1 MLTPSF
7 PKCWIEK
14 NRTIQYVVCIC
25 RCSLPRFQY
34 KVTVLFHLK
43 LKRVPLTFGQKVNT
57 AGGNFFT
64 GWWEPEEEW
73 FWFWRFE
80 PFSKVKTAFCE
91 YWTSIEI
98 KLTWRF
104 LFSGRGVDFW
114 LRRNKNLLRGGVGES
129 TEAGIFPDE
138 GRMKLPPPPS
148 RPILPVGK
156 SLAC

>member
-1 MLTPSF
+1 MQGF
-7 PKCWIEK
+7 PNSSKEK
-14 NRTIQYVVCIC
+14 GGLVNL
-25 RCSLPRFQY
+25 SLP
-34 KVTVLFHLK
+34 VE
-43 LKRVPLTFGQKVNT
+43 GQ
-57 AGGNFFT
+57 GIENFAVGDFFYWVVRT
-64 GWWEPEEEW
+64 EKW
-73 FWFWRFE
+73 FLWSE

-104 LFSGRGVDFW
+104 LFSRRGVDFW
-114 LRRNKNLLRGGVGES
+114 LGRNKNLLRGGVGES

-138 GRMKLPPPPS
+138 GRMKLPPPS